1 MVEKGEKISMQILSL
16 GNKQSGFIM
25 VKTILF
31 VLAILLFFFVLIDF
45 FSSLLGKAAEREIL
59 LKAEVL
65 QRNEIQY
72 KKMEKI

>member
-45 FSSLLGKAAEREIL
+45 FCCLLGKAAEREIL